1 MTRHILLADDHP
13 VVLQGARMAITF
25 ADRDADLRLHEAR
38 TTDALLEHLQQ
49 QPCDLLLT
57 DFSMPNGRFPDGITL
72 IRYIRRHFPRL
83 KVLVMTMLNS
93 PALLR
98 AVLDQGVIGLFDKHR
113 PLHELRTAVERVS
126 ANREYLSPSFALL
139 LKTHGTS
146 ALLDSPL
153 SQRELEVLRLFGQ
166 ACSGREIA
174 ERLNRSEKTISR
186 QKRTAMEK
194 LGLRHNGEL
203 VEYVRRVGLNG
214 S

>member
-25 ADRDADLRLHEAR
+25 AERNTDLSLHEAH
-38 TTDALLEHLQQ
+38 TSDALIEHLQR
-49 QPCDLLLT
+49 QPCDLLIT

-83 KVLVMTMLNS
+83 KVLVMTMINS

-98 AVLDQGVIGLFDKHR
+98 AILDQGVAGLFDKHR
-113 PLHELRTAVERVS
+113 PLHELRVAVERVS
-126 ANREYLSPSFALL
+126 ADREYLSPSFALL
-139 LKTHGTS
+139 LKIHATS
-146 ALLDSPL
+146 DLLDSPL

-203 VEYVRRVGLNG
+203 VEYVRRAGLG
-214 S
+214 